1 MISLHLIVFG
11 FKKKKKKHFKEPF
24 ELANGGQVEN
34 PVACGSLRTLRY

>member
-11 FKKKKKKHFKEPF
+11 FKKKNKNFKEPF